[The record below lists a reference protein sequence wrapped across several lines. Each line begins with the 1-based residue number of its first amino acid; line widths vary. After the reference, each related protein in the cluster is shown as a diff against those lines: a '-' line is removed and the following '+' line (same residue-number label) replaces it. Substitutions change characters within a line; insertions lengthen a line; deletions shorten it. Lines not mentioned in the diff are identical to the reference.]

1 MDQTGIVGWSMMNV
15 VGLDLQSKFWI
26 NGLNY
31 IVKGEKMAEKMTNK
45 KFANEDKVFKDACE
59 KAGVEPTTRQ
69 ASKFLNKKGLAY
81 KTSKKIK

>member
-1 MDQTGIVGWSMMNV
+1 
-15 VGLDLQSKFWI
+15 
-26 NGLNY
+26 
-31 IVKGEKMAEKMTNK
+31 MAEKMTNK